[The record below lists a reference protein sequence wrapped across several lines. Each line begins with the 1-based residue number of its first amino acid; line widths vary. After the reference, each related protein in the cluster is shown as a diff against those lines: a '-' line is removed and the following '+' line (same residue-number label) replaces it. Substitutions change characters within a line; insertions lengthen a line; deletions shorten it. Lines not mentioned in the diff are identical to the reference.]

1 MRVNAL
7 PNGYRL
13 AAGKG
18 NVEHNLEWIL
28 NVPGL
33 DVGSYYWSVQA
44 IDASYAGSSFSETSV
59 YSTNTASNPEN
70 ELLDIMIYPNPVD
83 GNYVNI
89 RSSIIGSKEIQ
100 VIDLNGRRILNTT
113 VTNNQLD
120 ISRMSSGVYIL
131 RITINNRSK
140 IFKLIVK

>member
-1 MRVNAL
+1 
-7 PNGYRL
+7 
-13 AAGKG
+13 
-18 NVEHNLEWIL
+18 
-28 NVPGL
+28 
-33 DVGSYYWSVQA
+33 
-44 IDASYAGSSFSETSV
+44 
-59 YSTNTASNPEN
+59 
-70 ELLDIMIYPNPVD
+70 MIYPNPVD